1 MIIVDI
7 RRNNP
12 KNRIMIY
19 NDLALFTVVA
29 NHLSFSKAAERLGIP
44 LSRVSRRIAELE
56 DHLGTKLFERTT
68 RQVRLTEEG
77 RRLLDQCQDPIE
89 ALQGVAGFT
98 DDTRR
103 QSIRITAPPLAART
117 TIGPRL
123 LDFAKLNPDVAFEMT
138 TTNVLLDFFR
148 DNIDLAFR
156 LGPLTDS
163 SLVAKRLW
171 SVPYCFCAGQGF
183 IREHGLDGS
192 ISRPDFLALPALN
205 AGQPWA
211 LESGETL
218 QPKHIAHS
226 LTDLDVI
233 AHAARRNLGVA
244 MLPSDMVNGEL
255 QRLEVTDA
263 LPMTRDMFA
272 VYPSRRLLPAR
283 VRKLI
288 DFMTPG

>member
-1 MIIVDI
+1 
-7 RRNNP
+7 
-12 KNRIMIY
+12 MIY

-29 NHLSFSKAAERLGIP
+29 NHLSFSRAADRLGIP

-56 DHLGTKLFERTT
+56 GHLGTKLFERTT

-77 RRLLDQCQDPIE
+77 RRLLDRCQDPIE
-89 ALQGVAGFT
+89 SLQGIAGFT

-123 LDFAKLNPDVAFEMT
+123 LDFAEQNPDVALEVT
-138 TTNVLLDFFR
+138 TTNIMLDFFR

-156 LGPLTDS
+156 VGPLTDS

-171 SVPYCFCAGQGF
+171 SVPYCFCAGQGL
-183 IREHGLDGS
+183 IRERALDGP
-192 ISRPDFLALPALN
+192 IYRPDFLALPALT
-205 AGQPWA
+205 AGQPWV

-218 QPKHIAHS
+218 QLKHTAHS

-233 AHAARRNLGVA
+233 AQAARRNLGVA
-244 MLPSDMVNGEL
+244 MLPLDMVDGDL
-255 QRLEVTDA
+255 QRLEVTDTIP
-263 LPMTRDMFA
+263 LTRDMFA

-288 DFMTPG
+288 DFMAPG

>member
-1 MIIVDI
+1 M
-7 RRNNP
+7 
-12 KNRIMIY
+12 
-19 NDLALFTVVA
+19 
-29 NHLSFSKAAERLGIP
+29 
-44 LSRVSRRIAELE
+44 E

-77 RRLLDQCQDPIE
+77 RRLLDRCQDPIE
-89 ALQGVAGFT
+89 ALQGIVGFT

-103 QSIRITAPPLAART
+103 QSIRITVPPLAART

-123 LDFAKLNPDVAFEMT
+123 LDFAEQNPDVALEMT
-138 TTNVLLDFFR
+138 TTNIMLDFFR
-148 DNIDLAFR
+148 DNIDVAFR
-156 LGPLTDS
+156 VGPLTDS

-183 IREHGLDGS
+183 IGERGLRGL
-192 ISRPDFLALPALN
+192 ISRPDFLALPALT
-205 AGQPWA
+205 AGQPWV

-218 QPKHIAHS
+218 HPKQTAHN

-233 AHAARRNLGVA
+233 AQAARRNLGVA
-244 MLPSDMVNGEL
+244 MLPSDMVNSDL
-255 QRLEVTDA
+255 KRLEVIDTVP
-263 LPMTRDMFA
+263 LTRDMFA

-283 VRKLI
+283 IRKLI

>member
-1 MIIVDI
+1 
-7 RRNNP
+7 
-12 KNRIMIY
+12 MIY

-29 NHLSFSKAAERLGIP
+29 NHLSFSRAADRLGIP

-56 DHLGTKLFERTT
+56 GHLGTKLFERTT

-77 RRLLDQCQDPIE
+77 RRLLDRCQDPIE
-89 ALQGVAGFT
+89 SLQGIAGFT

-123 LDFAKLNPDVAFEMT
+123 LDFAEQNPDVALEVT
-138 TTNVLLDFFR
+138 TTNIMLDFFR

-156 LGPLTDS
+156 VGPLTDS

-183 IREHGLDGS
+183 IRERALDGP
-192 ISRPDFLALPALN
+192 ISRPDFLALTALT
-205 AGQPWA
+205 AGQPWV

-218 QPKHIAHS
+218 QPKHTAHS

-233 AHAARRNLGVA
+233 AQAARRNLGVA
-244 MLPSDMVNGEL
+244 MLPLDMVDGDL
-255 QRLEVTDA
+255 QRLEVTDTIP
-263 LPMTRDMFA
+263 LTRDLFA

-288 DFMTPG
+288 DFMAPG

>member
-1 MIIVDI
+1 MIVDI
-7 RRNNP
+7 GRYNP
-12 KNRIMIY
+12 KIRIIIY

-29 NHLSFSKAAERLGIP
+29 NHLSFSRAADRLGIP

-56 DHLGTKLFERTT
+56 GHLGTKLFERTT

-77 RRLLDQCQDPIE
+77 RRLLDRCQDPIE
-89 ALQGVAGFT
+89 SLQGVAGFT

-123 LDFAKLNPDVAFEMT
+123 LDFAEQNPDVALEVT
-138 TTNVLLDFFR
+138 TTNIMLDFFR

-156 LGPLTDS
+156 VGPLTDS

-183 IREHGLDGS
+183 IRERALDGP
-192 ISRPDFLALPALN
+192 ISRPDFLALPALT
-205 AGQPWA
+205 AGQPWV

-218 QPKHIAHS
+218 QLKHTAHS

-233 AHAARRNLGVA
+233 AQAARRNLGVA
-244 MLPSDMVNGEL
+244 MLPLDMVDGDL
-255 QRLEVTDA
+255 QRLEVTDTIP
-263 LPMTRDMFA
+263 LTRDMFA

-288 DFMTPG
+288 DFMAPG

>member
-1 MIIVDI
+1 
-7 RRNNP
+7 
-12 KNRIMIY
+12 MIY
-19 NDLALFTVVA
+19 NDLVLFTVVA
-29 NHLSFSKAAERLGIP
+29 NHLSFSRAADRLGIP

-56 DHLGTKLFERTT
+56 GHLGTKLFERTT

-77 RRLLDQCQDPIE
+77 RRLLDRCQDPIE
-89 ALQGVAGFT
+89 SLQGIAGFT

-103 QSIRITAPPLAART
+103 QSIHITAPPLAART

-123 LDFAKLNPDVAFEMT
+123 LDFAEQNPDVALEVT
-138 TTNVLLDFFR
+138 TTNIMLDFFR

-156 LGPLTDS
+156 VGPLTDS

-183 IREHGLDGS
+183 IRERALDGP
-192 ISRPDFLALPALN
+192 IYRPDFLALPALT
-205 AGQPWA
+205 AGQPWV

-218 QPKHIAHS
+218 QPKHTAHS

-233 AHAARRNLGVA
+233 AQAARRNLGVA
-244 MLPSDMVNGEL
+244 MLPLDMVDGDL
-255 QRLEVTDA
+255 QRLEVTDTIP
-263 LPMTRDMFA
+263 LTRDLFA

-288 DFMTPG
+288 DFMAPG

>member
-1 MIIVDI
+1 
-7 RRNNP
+7 
-12 KNRIMIY
+12 MIY

-29 NHLSFSKAAERLGIP
+29 NHLSFSKAADRLGIP

-56 DHLGTKLFERTT
+56 DHLGAKLLERTT

-77 RRLLDQCQDPIE
+77 RRLLDRCQNPIE
-89 ALQGVAGFT
+89 ALQGIAGFT
-98 DDTRR
+98 DDTRH

-123 LDFAKLNPDVAFEMT
+123 LDFVAQNPDVALEMT
-138 TTNVLLDFFR
+138 TTNAMLDFFR

-156 LGPLTDS
+156 VGPLTDS

-183 IREHGLDGS
+183 IQEHGLDGP
-192 ISRPDFLALPALN
+192 ISRQDFQALPALT
-205 AGQPWA
+205 AGQPWV

-218 QPKHIAHS
+218 HPKQVAHS
-226 LTDLDVI
+226 LSDLDVI
-233 AHAARRNLGVA
+233 AQAARRDLGVA
-244 MLPSDMVNGEL
+244 MLPLDMVVDDL
-255 QRLEVTDA
+255 QRLQVTDTA
-263 LPMTRDMFA
+263 PLTRDMFA

>member
-1 MIIVDI
+1 
-7 RRNNP
+7 
-12 KNRIMIY
+12 MIY

-29 NHLSFSKAAERLGIP
+29 NHLSFSRAADRLGIP

-56 DHLGTKLFERTT
+56 GHLGTKLFERTT

-77 RRLLDQCQDPIE
+77 RRLLDRCQDPIE
-89 ALQGVAGFT
+89 SLQGVAGFT

-123 LDFAKLNPDVAFEMT
+123 LDFAEQNPDVALEVT
-138 TTNVLLDFFR
+138 TTNIMLDFFR

-156 LGPLTDS
+156 VGPLTDS

-183 IREHGLDGS
+183 IRERALDGP
-192 ISRPDFLALPALN
+192 IYRPDFLALPALT
-205 AGQPWA
+205 AGQPWV

-218 QPKHIAHS
+218 QPKHTAHS

-233 AHAARRNLGVA
+233 AQAARRNLGVA
-244 MLPSDMVNGEL
+244 MLPLDMVDGDL
-255 QRLEVTDA
+255 QRLEVTDTIP
-263 LPMTRDMFA
+263 LTRDMFA
-272 VYPSRRLLPAR
+272 VYSSRRLLPAR

-288 DFMTPG
+288 DFMAPG

>member
-1 MIIVDI
+1 
-7 RRNNP
+7 
-12 KNRIMIY
+12 MIY
-19 NDLALFTVVA
+19 NDLVLFTVVA
-29 NHLSFSKAAERLGIP
+29 NHLSFSRAADRLGIP

-56 DHLGTKLFERTT
+56 GHLGTKLFERTT

-77 RRLLDQCQDPIE
+77 RRLLDRCQDPIE
-89 ALQGVAGFT
+89 SLQGIAGFT

-103 QSIRITAPPLAART
+103 QSIHITAPPLAART

-123 LDFAKLNPDVAFEMT
+123 LDFAEQNPDVALEVT
-138 TTNVLLDFFR
+138 TTNIMLDFFR

-156 LGPLTDS
+156 VGPLTDS

-183 IREHGLDGS
+183 IRERALDGP
-192 ISRPDFLALPALN
+192 IYRPGFLALPALT
-205 AGQPWA
+205 AGQPWV

-218 QPKHIAHS
+218 QPKHTAHS

-233 AHAARRNLGVA
+233 AQAARRNLGVA
-244 MLPSDMVNGEL
+244 MLPLDMVDGDL
-255 QRLEVTDA
+255 QRLEVTDTIP
-263 LPMTRDMFA
+263 LTRDMFA

-288 DFMTPG
+288 DFMAPG

>member
-1 MIIVDI
+1 MIMIDI
-7 RRNNP
+7 RSYNL

-29 NHLSFSKAAERLGIP
+29 NHLSFSKAADGLGIP
-44 LSRVSRRIAELE
+44 LSRVSRRIAVLE

-77 RRLLDQCQDPIE
+77 RRLLDRCQDPIE

-98 DDTRR
+98 DGTRR

-123 LDFAKLNPDVAFEMT
+123 LDFAEQNPDVALEMT
-138 TTNVLLDFFR
+138 TTNIMLDFFR
-148 DNIDLAFR
+148 DNIDVAFR
-156 LGPLTDS
+156 VGPLTDS

-183 IREHGLDGS
+183 IGERGLRGL
-192 ISRPDFLALPALN
+192 ISRPDFLALPALT
-205 AGQPWA
+205 AGQPWV

-218 QPKHIAHS
+218 HPKQTAHN

-233 AHAARRNLGVA
+233 AQAARRNLGVA
-244 MLPSDMVNGEL
+244 MLPSDMVNSDL
-255 QRLEVTDA
+255 KRLEVIDTVP
-263 LPMTRDMFA
+263 LTRDMFA

-283 VRKLI
+283 IRKLI

>member
-1 MIIVDI
+1 
-7 RRNNP
+7 
-12 KNRIMIY
+12 MIY
-19 NDLALFTVVA
+19 NDLVLFTVVA
-29 NHLSFSKAAERLGIP
+29 NHLSFSRAADRLGIP

-56 DHLGTKLFERTT
+56 GHLGTKLFERTT

-77 RRLLDQCQDPIE
+77 RRLLDRCQDPIE
-89 ALQGVAGFT
+89 SLQGIAGFT

-117 TIGPRL
+117 TIGLRL
-123 LDFAKLNPDVAFEMT
+123 LDFAEQNPDVALEVT
-138 TTNVLLDFFR
+138 TTNIMLDFFR

-156 LGPLTDS
+156 VGPLTDS

-183 IREHGLDGS
+183 IRERALDGP
-192 ISRPDFLALPALN
+192 IYRPDFLALPALT
-205 AGQPWA
+205 AGQPWV

-218 QPKHIAHS
+218 QLKHTAHS

-233 AHAARRNLGVA
+233 AQAARRNLGVA
-244 MLPSDMVNGEL
+244 MLPLDMVDGDL
-255 QRLEVTDA
+255 QRLEVTDTIP
-263 LPMTRDMFA
+263 LTRDMFA

-288 DFMTPG
+288 DFMAPG

>member
-1 MIIVDI
+1 
-7 RRNNP
+7 
-12 KNRIMIY
+12 MIY

-29 NHLSFSKAAERLGIP
+29 NHLSFSKAADSLGVP

-56 DHLGTKLFERTT
+56 NHLGAKLFERTT

-77 RRLLDQCQDPIE
+77 RRLLDRCQNPIE
-89 ALQGVAGFT
+89 ALQGIAGFT
-98 DDTRR
+98 DNTRR

-123 LDFAKLNPDVAFEMT
+123 LDFAEQNPDVALEMT
-138 TTNVLLDFFR
+138 TTNVMLDFFR

-156 LGPLTDS
+156 VGPLTDS

-183 IREHGLDGS
+183 IQERGLDGPV
-192 ISRPDFLALPALN
+192 SRRNFLAQPALT
-205 AGQPWA
+205 AGQPWV

-218 QPKHIAHS
+218 HPKQIAHS
-226 LTDLDVI
+226 LSDLDVI
-233 AHAARRNLGVA
+233 AQAARRNLGVA
-244 MLPSDMVNGEL
+244 MLPLDMMDGDL
-255 QRLEVTDA
+255 QRLLVTDA
-263 LPMTRDMFA
+263 TPMTRDMFA
-272 VYPSRRLLPAR
+272 VYPGRRLLPAR